1 MITATTKATRPT
13 QPVTEAPSDGALAI
27 GQNERIRRGLNLAL
41 GELYRLEQIAV
52 VVAVDVSGAKPVLTL
67 ERPVS
72 VAQGHY
78 VTRKAGDRRTTVWVA
93 EHNGC
98 QLECESDQPLPAIVG
113 RPR

>member
-1 MITATTKATRPT
+1 MITATTKATHPMQSAAESAT
-13 QPVTEAPSDGALAI
+13 NGAPAVS
-27 GQNERIRRGLNLAL
+27 QNERIRRGLNLAL

-72 VAQGHY
+72 VARGHY